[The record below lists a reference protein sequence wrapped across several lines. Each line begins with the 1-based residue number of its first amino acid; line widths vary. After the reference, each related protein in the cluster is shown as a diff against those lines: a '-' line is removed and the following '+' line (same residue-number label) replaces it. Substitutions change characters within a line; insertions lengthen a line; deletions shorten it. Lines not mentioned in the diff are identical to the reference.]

1 MSHQPALP
9 SEIVQPGNTGP
20 QDVVADQQA
29 DLAFLDPAA
38 TQPGSGTAI
47 PADEEHSANLHAEQ
61 SATGEKLPFKEQV
74 KAYAK
79 VHRGN
84 VRLGHKDEKEVGQ
97 KILAGEIPP
106 Q

>member
-1 MSHQPALP
+1 MSNQPALP
-9 SEIVQPGNTGP
+9 SEIVHVDNKGP

-29 DLAFLDPAA
+29 A
-38 TQPGSGTAI
+38 TQPGSGSAI
-47 PADEEHSANLHAEQ
+47 PADEEHSANLHADQ
-61 SATGEKLPFKEQV
+61 HAHGEKLPFKEQV

-79 VHRGN
+79 VHRGT
-84 VRLGHKDEKEVGQ
+84 VLPGHKDEKEVGQ

>member
-20 QDVVADQQA
+20 QDVVADQQ
-29 DLAFLDPAA
+29 AA

-84 VRLGHKDEKEVGQ
+84 ILPGHKDEKEVGQ